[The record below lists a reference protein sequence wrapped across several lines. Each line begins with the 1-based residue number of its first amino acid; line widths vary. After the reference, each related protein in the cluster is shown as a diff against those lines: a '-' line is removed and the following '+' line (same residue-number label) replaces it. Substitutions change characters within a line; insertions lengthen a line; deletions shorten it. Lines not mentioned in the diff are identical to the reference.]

1 MPTRRIYIF
10 LVILAAL
17 FTAPFAAAQEGEE
30 DFRRFKFYD
39 DEEWWWEPVAD
50 SVVRPQIT
58 AMDIAAIARSARY
71 QLSEVSHNRFGDGFD
86 EEHRLAR
93 IGIDYSS
100 AALLRSLGYYEGID
114 GHKRHIEIGRERALR
129 REGQYLRLN
138 LAGRGLWGGLTH
150 RGIYRP
156 TPNGI
161 RLKDEGWQI
170 VQYARVRTGRDI
182 YVEGIA
188 GNAVDIALNLVR
200 RTRRDNLSIIALLP
214 WSERGLRSATTD
226 EAIALSGNKRYNPAW
241 GIQSGEQRS
250 SRVTTAL
257 HPELFVNY
265 SRRLSIATTL
275 ALNAD
280 IGFKRSG
287 RTALAWFNT
296 ITPMPD
302 NYRYLPSFA
311 SDDESRREITD
322 AWQRGDRRYTQ
333 IDWDRLFRANI
344 VQSDGHAVY
353 AVESRR
359 SNLAHAAL
367 SAEFESRIGRVDL
380 SYGVCLDYE
389 SDRRFKEMRDLLG
402 ATHIVDLDYFLEDDD
417 TYCNMLQNNLREPN
431 RRIEEGDRFGYD
443 FNIARRRVEGFVA
456 LGWRRDKMAFGVE
469 GGVAGEALW
478 RRGRYEKEIFP
489 GAGSF
494 GRSRKLSFAPYRLRA
509 DWSYETLS
517 HTLALSLSLRGVS
530 PEANDL
536 FLQTNYNNR
545 VVESPELSHQLFATV
560 AYGYASPK
568 LRLGVTAFLSS
579 ATRLMSVVRYFDDL
593 TRTYADAVVRG
604 VGYLN
609 FGVAVDAEVAWST
622 YFSSLF
628 SLTAGSYR
636 HSRNPEVEVFSDI
649 DNRLIA
655 RGQSAMRGVR
665 GKTPQLTAYGDIEF
679 SRGGWSAKL
688 GVKYWGFRYIEAS
701 PIRRMVRFAQLDISP
716 EEREQLL
723 GQERLPDALSAD
735 ISLSKNL
742 YLGENMLIVEVAV
755 RNLLGTDYVINGY
768 EQHRVRRQDFGKRSY
783 ICPFDNLK
791 LYGYPRNYAVN
802 VTLLF

>member
-10 LVILAAL
+10 LVILLAL
-17 FTAPFAAAQEGEE
+17 FTAPFATAQEGEE
-30 DFRRFKFYD
+30 EYRRFKFYD

-86 EEHRLAR
+86 EEYRLGR
-93 IGIDYSS
+93 HIIDYSTAS
-100 AALLRSLGYYEGID
+100 LLRALGYYDLSD
-114 GHKRHIEIGRERALR
+114 GLVRHIEIGRGRALR
-129 REGQYLRLN
+129 RDGQYMRLN
-138 LAGRGLWGGLTH
+138 LTGRGLWGGITH

-156 TPNGI
+156 TPDGI

-170 VQYARVRTGRDI
+170 VHYARVRTGRDI
-182 YVEGIA
+182 YVDGIA
-188 GNAVDIALNLVR
+188 GNAVDIALNVVR
-200 RTRRDNLSIIALLP
+200 RTRRDNLSIVALLP

-241 GIQSGEQRS
+241 GMQSGDVRS
-250 SRVTTAL
+250 SRVVSTL
-257 HPELFVNY
+257 HPELLVDY
-265 SRRLSIATTL
+265 SRRLSIATTFTI
-275 ALNAD
+275 NAD
-280 IGFKRSG
+280 VGFRRYG
-287 RTALAWFNT
+287 RTALSWFNT

-333 IDWDRLFRANI
+333 IDWERLYLANA

-359 SNLAHAAL
+359 SNLSHAAL
-367 SAEFESRIGRVDL
+367 LAEFESRIGRVDL
-380 SYGVCLDYE
+380 SYGLCLDYE
-389 SDRRFKEMRDLLG
+389 SDGRFKEMCDLLG

-417 TYCNMLQNNLREPN
+417 TYCNLLQNNLREPN

-443 FNIARRRVEGFVA
+443 FNLIRRRIEGFVA
-456 LGWRRDKMAFGVE
+456 LGWRKDKMAFDIE
-469 GGVAGEALW
+469 GSFAGETLW
-478 RRGRYEKEIFP
+478 RRGRYEKELFSE
-489 GAGSF
+489 AGSF
-494 GRSRKLSFAPYRLRA
+494 GRSRKVALTPYRIGA
-509 DWSYETLS
+509 EWSYEALS
-517 HTLALSLSLRGVS
+517 HTLAVRLSLRGVS
-530 PEANDL
+530 PDVNDL
-536 FLQTNYNNR
+536 YLQTNYNNR
-545 VVESPELSHQLFATV
+545 VVESPELSHHLLASV

-568 LRLGVTAFLSS
+568 VRLGVTAFLFS

-604 VGYLN
+604 AGYLN
-609 FGVAVDAEVAWST
+609 IGLAVDADVAWSK
-622 YFSSLF
+622 YFSSQF

-636 HSRNPEVEVFSDI
+636 HSRNPEVEVFSDV
-649 DNRLIA
+649 DNHLIA

-742 YLGENMLIVEVAV
+742 YLGENRLIVEVAV

-783 ICPFDNLK
+783 VCPFDNLK